1 MKRIIITGATSMLG
15 VALIEECVAHGI
27 EVVALVRRNSSK
39 TTVLPSSPFVTVI
52 EADLNDLKSIAY
64 EKWPEYDKEKVADDT
79 FELPVQFNGKLKTT
93 IKVKKDLSKDEIEKI
108 VHDDEK
114 IKILLVDKTII
125 KEIYVPNKIY
135 NIVVK

>member
-52 EADLNDLKSIAY
+52 EADLNDLKSI
-64 EKWPEYDKEKVADDT
+64 
-79 FELPVQFNGKLKTT
+79 G
-93 IKVKKDLSKDEIEKI
+93 
-108 VHDDEK
+108 
-114 IKILLVDKTII
+114 
-125 KEIYVPNKIY
+125 
-135 NIVVK
+135 